1 MTMSMRRA
9 FNSRMEARIV
19 RKVSTTGSY
28 DADNVWMPG
37 PLLPDEVF
45 YGVITAGNKYSQLE
59 EGISVKTTEGGERN
73 PDWRMLYVKNRW
85 PILELADIIYF
96 RSTYYKI
103 LQHSDEDVFDFHSY
117 IIEKLKNYP

>member
-1 MTMSMRRA
+1 MTMSMARA
-9 FNSRMEARIV
+9 FNSRMESRIARLV
-19 RKVSTTGSY
+19 FESGYY
-28 DADNVWMPG
+28 DSDNVWHEGVEQPQ
-37 PLLPDEVF
+37 EIF